1 MMQKGAESVLACPL
15 PPVPPPGPLM
25 LLPPP
30 TGMPPGPS
38 APVALLPAI
47 PTCGD
52 RARLQLGWNALAMVH
67 LLVNREITL
76 KFAAEVQPGRR
87 QIVSAGANAVSPS
100 RYAELITYPK
110 YVICAERP
118 KRRAGF
124 SYFQ

>member
-1 MMQKGAESVLACPL
+1 MTQKGAESVLARPL

-30 TGMPPGPS
+30 TGMPPGPN

-52 RARLQLGWNALAMVH
+52 RGRRKLGWNALVMMHA
-67 LLVNREITL
+67 LVNKEITE
-76 KFAAEVQPGRR
+76 KFAKLATLPGTCR
-87 QIVSAGANAVSPS
+87 N
-100 RYAELITYPK
+100 AELSTCPK

-118 KRRAGF
+118 KRRAESQIFHG
-124 SYFQ
+124 SSQSRRRV

>member
-1 MMQKGAESVLACPL
+1 MTQKGAECVLARPL

-30 TGMPPGPS
+30 TGMPPGPN

-67 LLVNREITL
+67 QIVNREING
-76 KFAAEVQPGRR
+76 EVQDNTP
-87 QIVSAGANAVSPS
+87 ANSSVNVA
-100 RYAELITYPK
+100 ALGI
-110 YVICAERP
+110 
-118 KRRAGF
+118 
-124 SYFQ
+124 